1 MSQGNMSTSAKPNTN
16 PVVPDEL
23 KDSVSISSIDF
34 MIDALG
40 QVLSPVLSPIANL
53 ARSNSVWPMT
63 FGTSCCAIEMI
74 SVGMSAFD
82 ISRFGSEVFRATP
95 RQADMIITAGTI
107 TRKMAPA
114 LITLYEQMPEPKYV
128 IAMGAC
134 TITGGMFN
142 DSYSVVQGVD
152 RIIPVDVFLPG
163 CPPRPEGILDALL
176 KLQQKI
182 RTENYAERRKKLYAQ
197 TSVRKVDYDTGRPLE
212 DLIGV
217 VKEDTNA
224 ALSSGQEALG
234 DEAKGISPKAEEA
247 KTVATKPVAPKVEVA
262 KPEAAKPEVT
272 TPEVKKVENT
282 KDEAAEKADDKSV

>member
-1 MSQGNMSTSAKPNTN
+1 MAEDNKPRI
-16 PVVPDEL
+16 VVPAEL
-23 KDSVSISSIDF
+23 KDTVTVSNVDFAID
-34 MIDALG
+34 M
-40 QVLSPVLSPIANL
+40 LSKIVDPVANW
-53 ARSNSVWPMT
+53 ARSNSVWPLT
-63 FGTSCCAIEMI
+63 FGTSCCAIEMM

-114 LITLYEQMPEPKYV
+114 LITLYDQLPEPKYV

-152 RIIPVDVFLPG
+152 RIIPVDVYLPG

-182 RTENYAERRKKLYAQ
+182 RTESYVERRRAMYPQRA
-197 TSVRKVDYDTGRPLE
+197 VRYVDYDTGLPMETLE
-212 DLIGV
+212 
-217 VKEDTNA
+217 
-224 ALSSGQEALG
+224 ALAQEAQ
-234 DEAKGISPKAEEA
+234 ESPGVIKLSQDV
-247 KTVATKPVAPKVEVA
+247 KQ
-262 KPEAAKPEVT
+262 PEQR
-272 TPEVKKVENT
+272 
-282 KDEAAEKADDKSV
+282 